1 MNNNC
6 LNVFIFFSKNEKY
19 NNTVH
24 PHFDINHRS
33 SDHRSM
39 ENTKHNNTT
48 VRQYQVVLQLVPKHS
63 INGGLKIK

>member
-6 LNVFIFFSKNEKY
+6 LMFLYFLAKMKDITIPS
-19 NNTVH
+19 T
-24 PHFDINHRS
+24 PHFDIKS
-33 SDHRSM
+33 SM
-39 ENTKHNNTT
+39 ENGKQKPNNTT